1 MSADTE
7 AAASRRWQSLM
18 DQVVVLAREY
28 GPPFTVFILILVIW
42 EIMTAG
48 EGRRTVPPP
57 SRLLEAVIDDQGL
70 IIDAAIA
77 TFTEAIGGLI
87 IGSLLGV
94 GVAFA
99 ISRWIV
105 LRDVLL
111 PVAIGASAIPLVA
124 AAPIITNW
132 FGSTSQLSMMV
143 MASLLVFFPVMVNA
157 TRGLVE
163 VEPASLELMRSY
175 AASENDVLRRVRV
188 PHMLPF
194 LFTALK
200 VASTL
205 AFIGAIVAEYF
216 GGSRGVLGKVVL
228 EMVNSGRN
236 GLAWGAIIIAALGA
250 ITAYLIVSIVERLVI
265 PWHGTLQDDRH

>member
-1 MSADTE
+1 MSSDPAT
-7 AAASRRWQSLM
+7 AVSRRWQPVVDALVGSVRVYGPPLL
-18 DQVVVLAREY
+18 VFFVVLA
-28 GPPFTVFILILVIW
+28 IW
-42 EIMTAG
+42 EIATSG
-48 EGRRTVPPP
+48 EGRRTIPPP
-57 SRLLEAVIDDQGL
+57 SRLLESVAEEQDL
-70 IIDAAIA
+70 ILNAAIA
-77 TFTEAIGGLI
+77 TFSEAIGGLA
-87 IGSLLGV
+87 IGSILGV
-94 GVAFA
+94 TVAFA
-99 ISRWIV
+99 ISRWVV

-143 MASLLVFFPVMVNA
+143 MASLLVFFPVMVNT

-175 AASENDVLRRVRV
+175 AASENDIVRRVRV

-228 EMVNSGRN
+228 EMVNAGRN
-236 GLAWGAIIIAALGA
+236 GLAWGAIIVAASGA

-265 PWHGTLQDDRH
+265 PWHRTLHDDQD

>member
-7 AAASRRWQSLM
+7 AAASRRWQSLLDM
-18 DQVVVLAREY
+18 VVVFSREY
-28 GPPFTVFILILVIW
+28 GPPFIVFILILVIW

-124 AAPIITNW
+124 AAPIVTNW

-250 ITAYLIVSIVERLVI
+250 ITAYLIVSLVERLVI
-265 PWHGTLQDDRH
+265 PWHRTLQDDRH